1 LYGLTHAQ
9 VNGLSYARTQPIPC
23 GRMERRRMMQL
34 LSSKW
39 GRLSAAAMLLAAALW
54 IWSAV
59 RTFGEPGHRDP
70 FEDHLSSAGWVVCLS
85 GFLFLGLHERR
96 LRRRRGEAEA
106 LDARRVLDGIRTLP
120 TSANGKVAL
129 AFAALGVAGW
139 IYVGV
144 WVRMLCR
151 DMPLFPPGDD
161 GELVVLAGTVAC
173 ATAAIFVATHFKERR

>member
-1 LYGLTHAQ
+1 MT
-9 VNGLSYARTQPIPC
+9 
-23 GRMERRRMMQL
+23 RMF
-34 LSSKW
+34 SSPW
-39 GRLSAAAMLLAAALW
+39 GRLYTAATLLATALW

-59 RTFGEPGHRDP
+59 RTFGEPGYRDP
-70 FEDHLSSAGWVVCLS
+70 FADHLSSAGWVVCLS
-85 GFLFLGLHERR
+85 GFVFLGLHERR

-106 LDARRVLDGIRTLP
+106 LDARRVLDGIRSLP

-144 WVRMLCR
+144 GVRLLGW

>member
-1 LYGLTHAQ
+1 MTH
-9 VNGLSYARTQPIPC
+9 
-23 GRMERRRMMQL
+23 L
-34 LSSKW
+34 LSSPW
-39 GRLSAAAMLLAAALW
+39 GRLYTAATLLAVALW

-59 RTFGEPGHRDP
+59 RTLEEPGHRDS
-70 FEDHLSSAGWVVCLS
+70 FADHLSSAGWVVCLS
-85 GFLFLGLHERR
+85 GFLFLGLHERL

-106 LDARRVLDGIRTLP
+106 LDARRVLDGIRSLP

-129 AFAALGVAGW
+129 AFAALGVTGW

-144 WVRMLCR
+144 WVRMLGR

-173 ATAAIFVATHFKERR
+173 ATAALFAATHFKERR